1 MQIHKLTASH
11 LTKLMHNVWLGDPS
25 NICFI
30 NVCIYLLK
38 LIHIKQAYSTLTT
51 EH

>member
-1 MQIHKLTASH
+1 MY
-11 LTKLMHNVWLGDPS
+11 NVRLGDSS

-38 LIHIKQAYSTLTT
+38 LIHIKQAYGTLST
-51 EH
+51 ER

>member
-1 MQIHKLTASH
+1 MQIHNLTAPH
-11 LTKLMHNVWLGDPS
+11 LKTYNVWLGDPS

-38 LIHIKQAYSTLTT
+38 AIHIKQAYSTPRT
-51 EH
+51 ER